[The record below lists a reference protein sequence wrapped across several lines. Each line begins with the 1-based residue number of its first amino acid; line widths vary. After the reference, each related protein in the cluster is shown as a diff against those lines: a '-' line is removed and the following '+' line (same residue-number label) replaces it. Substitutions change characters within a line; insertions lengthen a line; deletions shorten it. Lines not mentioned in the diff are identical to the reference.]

1 MIIIKDYDIKKV
13 IKIFNIII
21 SIKFSIKLLAFLFVN
36 RQNSTNV
43 NENSVLNQS
52 VAGFIGGKLDETSFK
67 NILRSNNVDPDVFP
81 VYLLKTK
88 NNFWNLKIQKEI
100 RATTV
105 GARNSKSLI
114 SNIIKYKDQ

>member
-88 NNFWNLKIQKEI
+88 NNF
-100 RATTV
+100 
-105 GARNSKSLI
+105 
-114 SNIIKYKDQ
+114 